1 MKRADFHTEGV
12 TFILIED
19 TVLLILQLM
28 DEWAPTTSCF
38 FLPTRDDGLFSLPNA
53 LFRAG
58 KVVISHTMHPDN
70 SVVTA
75 H

>member
-38 FLPTRDDGLFSLPNA
+38 FLPTRDDGLFLLPSA

-58 KVVISHTMHPDN
+58 KGCDFSYHT
-70 SVVTA
+70 SW
-75 H
+75 